1 VAKHFR
7 TLTILDIRNETDD
20 CVSVS
25 FLVPDEWKEEFRF
38 ESGQNITLRTKI
50 HGEEIR
56 RSYSI
61 CSSPL
66 ENELRIAIKKVE
78 EGLFSSHAHT
88 YFKPGQTLEV
98 MSPTGNFVLPIHPT
112 NKKHYVALAAG
123 SGITPVISLLKTIL
137 REEPLSRFTLV
148 YGNRNRSSVIFRE
161 ELLASKN
168 EFPERFQLIMIFS
181 REKMDAPVFEGRI
194 DAARCEMIFNQI
206 LPLSGDEEFLLC
218 GPAPMIFSVRSW
230 LLEQGVADK
239 RIHFELFS
247 DPGESGRPAQKTS
260 SLMAESSEMKSLV
273 TIRLDGVSAD
283 YQIPL
288 QGPTILEAAIH
299 AGADL
304 PYACRA
310 GVCASCRAKLVKGKV
325 TMDQNYA
332 LADEEIEQGFI
343 LACQSHPASE
353 KLTIDFDIR

>member
-1 VAKHFR
+1 MAKHFR

-25 FLVPDEWKEEFRF
+25 FHVPDEWKEEFKF
-38 ESGQNITLRTKI
+38 KAGQNITLRTTI
-50 HGEEIR
+50 NGEEIR

-61 CSSPL
+61 CSSPF
-66 ENELRIAIKKVE
+66 ENELRVAIKKVE
-78 EGLFSSHAHT
+78 EGLFSSHAHAH
-88 YFKPGQTLEV
+88 FRPAQTLEV
-98 MSPTGNFVLPIHPT
+98 LAPTGNFVLPIDAS
-112 NKKHYVALAAG
+112 NKKHYVAFAAG

-137 REEPLSRFTLV
+137 KEEPYSRFTLV
-148 YGNRNRSSVIFRE
+148 YGNRNRSSVIFKE
-161 ELLASKN
+161 ELLALKN
-168 EFPERFQLIMIFS
+168 EFPEQFQMVMIFS

-194 DAARCEMIFNQI
+194 DAAKCELIFKQI
-206 LPLSGDEEFLLC
+206 IPLSEEQEFLLC

-230 LLEQGVADK
+230 LLEKAIAEK
-239 RIHFELFS
+239 KIHFELFS
-247 DPGESGRPAQKTS
+247 DPGELGRPGEKTNS
-260 SLMAESSEMKSLV
+260 VIAESIEMKSLV
-273 TIRLDGVSAD
+273 TIHLDGTSSD
-283 YQIPL
+283 YQIPV
-288 QGPTILEAAIH
+288 QGPTILEAAIQ